1 VHIVP
6 PSARNIATCPGIE
19 YDGGSDRGS
28 SVGRVFISHNHID
41 DPFVDKLASDLESRS
56 IAVFVD
62 HRALRH
68 GQHWPTEVESA
79 LNDCEQMVAVIS
91 DYSKASKNCI
101 DEWNVFIEDHKEII
115 PVWLS
120 GDKMYFRLRTVHYI
134 DFRTL
139 AYEEALQRLVEALT
153 DTRVDT
159 VLPGPLTDDS
169 DDQDSVLNSR
179 LALRYPLAR
188 CPDKA
193 VGIATGN
200 IAEIAGADVLV
211 NSENN
216 RLKMDRIESH
226 SVSAALNAFGAE
238 WDANGE
244 LVRETIDLELQAARR
259 DLPRTVPLTTVV
271 VTSAGSLRNTGV
283 RHLLHAVTTIS
294 KRNSGFEAGT
304 AIQLGQCVTKTLM
317 RIDQLN
323 SELYQDSEPLRTVV
337 FPILGTGDGGL
348 SIEAIAPSLV
358 ARAIDHFELWETR
371 IAAVYF
377 VAHQPSH
384 FDRLR
389 AVFNSIPDLS
399 QPVV

>member
-1 VHIVP
+1 M
-6 PSARNIATCPGIE
+6 
-19 YDGGSDRGS
+19 
-28 SVGRVFISHNHID
+28 GRVFISHNHID
-41 DPFVDKLASDLESRS
+41 DPFVDKLAGDLESRG

-62 HRALRH
+62 HRTLRH
-68 GQHWPTEVESA
+68 GQHWPTEVDSA
-79 LNDCEQMVAVIS
+79 LNECEQMVAVIS

-101 DEWNVFIEDHKEII
+101 DEWNVFIEDHNEII

-134 DFRTL
+134 DFRSL
-139 AYEEALQRLVEALT
+139 AYGEALQRLVEGLT

-159 VLPGPLTDDS
+159 VPPGQQLDDPGE
-169 DDQDSVLNSR
+169 QEPTLNSR
-179 LALRYPLAR
+179 LAVHYRLAR
-188 CPDKA
+188 RPDKS

-216 RLKMDRIESH
+216 RLKMDRIESR

-238 WDANGE
+238 WDENGE
-244 LVRETIDLELQAARR
+244 LVRETIDLELQEARR

-283 RHLLHAVTTIS
+283 RYILHAVTTIS
-294 KRNSGFEAGT
+294 QRSSGFQAGT
-304 AIQLGQCVTKTLM
+304 AIQLGQCVTKTLL

-323 SELYQDSEPLRTVV
+323 SELYQNGEPLKTVV
-337 FPILGTGDGGL
+337 FPILGAGDGGL
-348 SIEAIAPSLV
+348 SIEEIAPSLV

-371 IAAVYF
+371 IETVYF
-377 VAHQPSH
+377 VAYRQPH
-384 FDRLR
+384 YDRLR
-389 AVFNSIPDLS
+389 AIFDSIPDLI
-399 QPVV
+399 QPAV